1 MVDVLAWVLVGASLL
16 LAAWAVVGAVRAARP
31 GNAQL
36 LTLAVLEL
44 LLVVQAVVAGV
55 RLAGGAEVG
64 NVATVVGYLV
74 VSVVA
79 VPAGVLWGIADR
91 SRWGNGVIAVACVV
105 AAVLVVRLVQ
115 VWGG

>member
-1 MVDVLAWVLVGASLL
+1 MVDVLAWVLVAASLL
-16 LAAWAVVGAVRAARP
+16 LAAWALVGAARASRP

-36 LTLAVLEL
+36 LALAVLEV

-64 NVATVVGYLV
+64 SVATVVGYLA

-79 VPAGVLWGIADR
+79 VPAGVFWGIADR
-91 SRWGNGVIAVACVV
+91 SRWGNGVIAVACAV